1 MGVVIM
7 TKSGL
12 YEGEA
17 HQIPK
22 GLAQPSL
29 PR

>member
-1 MGVVIM
+1 MGFVIM
-7 TKSGL
+7 TKSGF
-12 YEGEA
+12 YQGEA

-29 PR
+29 PP